1 MKKRD
6 NIIYYVSTV
15 LFSLMLFAGAI
26 AYFVQY
32 EMAHEMFTSLGVP
45 TAIIYP
51 LAIAKIL
58 GVIALLFIKNDTL
71 KKLAYAGFTI
81 DLVMAI
87 GAHLNAG
94 HGDAFGPAIP
104 LVLLA
109 ISFWFYRRGL
119 AAA

>member
-6 NIIYYVSTV
+6 TIIYYVATV

-32 EMAHEMFTSLGVP
+32 EMAEEMFISLGVP

-58 GVIALLFIKNDTL
+58 GVIALLFIKNDTI
-71 KKLAYAGFTI
+71 KKLAYLGFTL

-87 GAHLNAG
+87 GAHMNAG
-94 HGDAFGPAIP
+94 DGEAFGPAIP

-109 ISFWFYRRGL
+109 ISYWFYRKRV